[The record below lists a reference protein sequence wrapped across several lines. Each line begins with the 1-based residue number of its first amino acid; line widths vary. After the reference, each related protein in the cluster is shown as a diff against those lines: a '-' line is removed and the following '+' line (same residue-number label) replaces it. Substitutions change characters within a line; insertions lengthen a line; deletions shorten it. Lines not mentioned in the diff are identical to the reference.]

1 MASIESSVFAAQFS
15 DLFKDFVKQQTKFQE
30 RIEKTFDN
38 IAKSVDAN
46 KKSETVKR
54 DFLSKEDQKYREG
67 RPDADKVQ
75 KKEPRKVVQDILP
88 VSIQDISDKAAKKL
102 DDDDTVT
109 NVTTNN
115 MGGGGF
121 DWMKLL
127 GPLLGL
133 GIGGLGFALNEIGM
147 DTTLVSRLFQGTNVA
162 GKILQQLKLGKHL
175 DKIKAVFSKSK
186 IVTTLFSKLGSAKV
200 ILKRLPLV
208 GLLFSFGE
216 AVTKLKTGN
225 VEQIFSGFL
234 DILGGIAYMF
244 PGPGTAVGI
253 GIDLINYW
261 YENKLAEDALE
272 GKPQAQ
278 NWGELW
284 TKIKGYIYESSFIQ
298 YFVKLGE
305 GAKKLFDEP
314 NMLNLIE
321 LLEHMIG
328 NNPVLVFL
336 KSIDEGIGSMLGLE
350 DEEGNAQSLT
360 GWMGNWVNEKII
372 EPISDF
378 FEWVGGLIF
387 GAFNKIKDFATQKVE
402 EAYEAVVTKPVED
415 LTGVSAMEA
424 QAEGEA
430 AVGEMGLTLYRKLRN
445 RALEAGA
452 TNAELKELVQ
462 GIGTD
467 EEGMRE
473 RANKI
478 REWLNANEKKD
489 ESDLPE
495 VKDEMGNELVPDT
508 DFERNTNIPLGDFSV
523 SGGEVN
529 AIVRGNK
536 YQQFS
541 NDDNII
547 GFKDGEALAEG
558 IKELI
563 SVGQQQLEILAMYLE
578 KSGAGGNV
586 VAPSTTNNYTYN
598 VESSVS
604 AFRKAVN

>member
-1 MASIESSVFAAQFS
+1 
-15 DLFKDFVKQQTKFQE
+15 
-30 RIEKTFDN
+30 
-38 IAKSVDAN
+38 
-46 KKSETVKR
+46 
-54 DFLSKEDQKYREG
+54 
-67 RPDADKVQ
+67 
-75 KKEPRKVVQDILP
+75 
-88 VSIQDISDKAAKKL
+88 
-102 DDDDTVT
+102 
-109 NVTTNN
+109 
-115 MGGGGF
+115 
-121 DWMKLL
+121 
-127 GPLLGL
+127 
-133 GIGGLGFALNEIGM
+133 
-147 DTTLVSRLFQGTNVA
+147 
-162 GKILQQLKLGKHL
+162 
-175 DKIKAVFSKSK
+175 
-186 IVTTLFSKLGSAKV
+186 
-200 ILKRLPLV
+200 
-208 GLLFSFGE
+208 
-216 AVTKLKTGN
+216 
-225 VEQIFSGFL
+225 
-234 DILGGIAYMF
+234 
-244 PGPGTAVGI
+244 
-253 GIDLINYW
+253 
-261 YENKLAEDALE
+261 
-272 GKPQAQ
+272 
-278 NWGELW
+278 
-284 TKIKGYIYESSFIQ
+284 
-298 YFVKLGE
+298 
-305 GAKKLFDEP
+305 
-314 NMLNLIE
+314 
-321 LLEHMIG
+321 
-328 NNPVLVFL
+328 
-336 KSIDEGIGSMLGLE
+336 
-350 DEEGNAQSLT
+350 
-360 GWMGNWVNEKII
+360 
-372 EPISDF
+372 
-378 FEWVGGLIF
+378 
-387 GAFNKIKDFATQKVE
+387 
-402 EAYEAVVTKPVED
+402 
-415 LTGVSAMEA
+415 MEA